1 MEVTIK
7 VCGTDIKLSVLRRK
21 STINCVYPRLHWA
34 YTILAEFEG
43 RKIKYTYHSS
53 EIDYINNWYMKPSEL
68 INSFYAF
75 LTDALDFCEYPD
87 KEQFFK
93 MFGYEISGSKAGNWV
108 FRNCEK
114 SYKDLRFSTDRLCQ
128 WINDMADTYNY

>member
-21 STINCVYPRLHWA
+21 STINCVYPHLHWA

-68 INSFYAF
+68 INSFYDFLDDAF
-75 LTDALDFCEYPD
+75 SFGLYPE
-87 KEQFFK
+87 KSQFFNAY
-93 MFGYEISGSKAGNWV
+93 GYDLSGDKVGNWV

-114 SYKDLRFSTDRLCQ
+114 SYNDLQFFTDRLCK
-128 WINDMADTYNY
+128 WINDMEATYNY

>member
-21 STINCVYPRLHWA
+21 STINCVYPHLHWA

-75 LTDALDFCEYPD
+75 LTDALVFCEYPD
-87 KEQFFK
+87 KEQVFK
-93 MFGYEISGSKAGNWV
+93 MFGYKISGSQAGNWV

-114 SYKDLRFSTDRLCQ
+114 SYKDLRFSTDRLYQ
-128 WINDMADTYNY
+128 WINDMSATYNY